1 MGKVRFQLAIS
12 LDGYAAG
19 PDQSEKDPLGVG
31 GTQLHEWVL
40 KLEAWRRP
48 HGREGGDTGPSND
61 VIEEVQG
68 NVGAGIMGRNMFGGG
83 PGPWSETEPW
93 RGWWGDEPPFHYPV
107 YVLTHHPRE
116 PLEMAGGTTFH
127 FVTEGIESALER
139 ARADAGERD
148 VLISGGASTVQQYL
162 GAGLVDEFDL
172 HVVPVLLGAGERLL
186 ENAGAPKLEQLRA
199 IEAPGVTHLKY
210 RVLN

>member
-1 MGKVRFQLAIS
+1 MSKVRFQLAIS

-19 PDQSEKDPLGVG
+19 PYQSEKDPLGVG
-31 GTQLHEWVL
+31 GMQLHEWTL

-48 HGREGGDTGPSND
+48 HGRVGGDSGPSND

-93 RGWWGDEPPFHYPV
+93 RGWWGDEPPFHCPV

-127 FVTEGIESALER
+127 FVTEGIGSALER

-148 VLISGGASTVQQYL
+148 VLIGGGASTVQQYL
-162 GAGLVDEFDL
+162 AAGLVDEFDL
-172 HVVPVLLGAGERLL
+172 HVVPVLLGAGERLF

>member
-19 PDQSEKDPLGVG
+19 PNQSEKDPLGVG

-127 FVTEGIESALER
+127 FVTEGIEAALER

-186 ENAGAPKLEQLRA
+186 ENAGAPNLEQLRA

>member
-19 PDQSEKDPLGVG
+19 PNQSEKDPLGVG

-61 VIEEVQG
+61 VIEEVQR

-199 IEAPGVTHLKY
+199 IEAPAVTHLKY